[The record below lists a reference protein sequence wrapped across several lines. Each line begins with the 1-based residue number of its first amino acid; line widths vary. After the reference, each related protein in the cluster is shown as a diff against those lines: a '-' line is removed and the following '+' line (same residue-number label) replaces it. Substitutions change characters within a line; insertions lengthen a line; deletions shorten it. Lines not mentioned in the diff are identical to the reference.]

1 MMTGFGL
8 TGFFLMLL
16 FWVILILLAAWLIKA
31 LFSMGRNDTTQKD
44 KPNAKEILDQRY
56 ARGDI
61 TREQYEKMKSD
72 MQI

>member
-44 KPNAKEILDQRY
+44 QPNAKEILDQRY